1 LAGRSSQEFFYA
13 KGDNVKVVLCSFL
26 LEILLVA
33 VVGQVARGQ
42 SMPDGSMH
50 DMASPGRAQSKTNSQ
65 ASRIT
70 IKDFSFGPASTTVPT
85 GTKVTWVNK
94 DEEPHKVVS
103 VDEIF
108 KSTALDTDGE
118 FSFVFSKPG
127 TYKYFCSVHPR
138 MVGTVVVEDSKPS
151 GSMK

>member
-1 LAGRSSQEFFYA
+1 M
-13 KGDNVKVVLCSFL
+13 KVVLCSFL

-42 SMPDGSMH
+42 GMAGSSMH
-50 DMASPGRAQSKTNSQ
+50 
-65 ASRIT
+65 
-70 IKDFSFGPASTTVPT
+70 
-85 GTKVTWVNK
+85 
-94 DEEPHKVVS
+94 
-103 VDEIF
+103 F

-138 MVGTVVVEDSKPS
+138 MVGTVVVEDSKPN

>member
-1 LAGRSSQEFFYA
+1 LAGRSSQEFFFA
-13 KGDNVKVVLCSFL
+13 KGDIVKVVLCSFL

-42 SMPDGSMH
+42 GMAGSSMH
-50 DMASPGRAQSKTNSQ
+50 LASPGGAQSKTNSQ
-65 ASRIT
+65 PSRIT
-70 IKDFSFGPASTTVPT
+70 IKDFSFGPTSTAVPT

-138 MVGTVVVEDSKPS
+138 MVGTVVVEDSKPN

>member
-1 LAGRSSQEFFYA
+1 VRF
-13 KGDNVKVVLCSFL
+13 VLCSFV

-42 SMPDGSMH
+42 GMAGSSVH
-50 DMASPGRAQSKTNSQ
+50 DMASPGSAESKSNSQ
-65 ASRIT
+65 PSRIT
-70 IKDFSFGPASTTVPT
+70 IKDFSFGPISVTVPT

-108 KSTALDTDGE
+108 KSTAIDTEGE

-138 MVGTVVVEDSKPS
+138 MVGTVVVEDSKS
-151 GSMK
+151 NGSMK